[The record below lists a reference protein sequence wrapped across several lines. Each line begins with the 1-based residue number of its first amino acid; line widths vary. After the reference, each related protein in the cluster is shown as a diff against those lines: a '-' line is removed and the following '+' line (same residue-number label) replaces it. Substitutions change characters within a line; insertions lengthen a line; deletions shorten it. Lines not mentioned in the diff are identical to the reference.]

1 MRDQAGAV
9 PSITATS
16 GTPQSATINTAFAA
30 PLVATVKDAGGNP
43 AASVTVTFSA
53 PSTGASGSFAGG
65 VNTATTNGSGV
76 ATSATFTAN
85 NVAGGPYTVTASV
98 AGVATPA
105 NFSLTNTAGAAAS
118 ITAERERAE
127 KGKSNTAFAAP
138 LVATVKDAGGNP
150 AASVTVTFSAP
161 STGASGS
168 FAGGVNT
175 ATTNGSGVATSAT
188 FTANNVAG
196 GPYTVTASVAGV
208 ATPANFSLTNT
219 AGAAASITA
228 ERERAEKGK
237 SNTAFAAPLVA
248 TVKDAGGNPVASVTV
263 TFSAPSTGASGSFAG
278 GVNTA
283 TTNGSGVATSA
294 TFTANN
300 VAGGPYTVTASV
312 AGVATP
318 ANFSLTN
325 TAGAAASIT
334 ATSGTPQ
341 SATINTAFRA
351 AVGGV
356 GKEGGGK
363 RVASVT
369 VTLRGPS
376 SGASGSFAGGVNTA
390 TTNGSG
396 VATSATFTANNVAG
410 GPYTVTASVAGVAT
424 AADFSLTNTA
434 GAAAS
439 ITATSGTPQSA
450 TINTAFAAPLV
461 ATVKDAGGNPVAKM
475 GRAHG

>member
-118 ITAERERAE
+118 ITA
-127 KGKSNTAFAAP
+127 T
-138 LVATVKDAGGNP
+138 
-150 AASVTVTFSAP
+150 
-161 STGASGS
+161 SG
-168 FAGGVNT
+168 T
-175 ATTNGSGVATSAT
+175 PQSAT
-188 FTANNVAG
+188 
-196 GPYTVTASVAGV
+196 
-208 ATPANFSLTNT
+208 
-219 AGAAASITA
+219 I
-228 ERERAEKGK
+228 
-237 SNTAFAAPLVA
+237 NTAFAAPLVA

-263 TFSAPSTGASGSFAG
+263 TFTAP
-278 GVNTA
+278 
-283 TTNGSGVATSA
+283 
-294 TFTANN
+294 
-300 VAGGPYTVTASV
+300 
-312 AGVATP
+312 
-318 ANFSLTN
+318 
-325 TAGAAASIT
+325 
-334 ATSGTPQ
+334 GT
-341 SATINTAFRA
+341 
-351 AVGGV
+351 
-356 GKEGGGK
+356 
-363 RVASVT
+363 
-369 VTLRGPS
+369 
-376 SGASGSFAGGVNTA
+376 GASGSFAGGVNTA

-424 AADFSLTNTA
+424 AADFSLTNKA
-434 GAAAS
+434 GGAAS
-439 ITATSGTPQSA
+439 ITAASGTPQRA
-450 TINTAFAAPLV
+450 TINTTIAAPLV
-461 ATVKDAGGNPVAKM
+461 ATVKDAGGNPAASVTVTFSAPSTGASGSFAGGVNTAPSFPTRRSSDLTFTANNVA
-475 GRAHG
+475 GGPYTVTASVAGVATPANFSLTN